1 MVLTCD
7 GPDKLFDN
15 HTLVLKVSYSDS
27 KRVGVFCARGEWPG
41 GASSHPALSSA
52 SHTLSFFSC
61 PHLSLPSVTF
71 RDSHHSH
78 TVGTQRV
85 TQGGSIARPLLQTE
99 NRGSDACIPC
109 HKLTR
114 PLGGGAGTQSRVCP
128 APKPLVFPLPPS
140 PAHFPPLI
148 TGCLTSTVQAGR
160 GLGAG
165 GAGEAEAQARP
176 RNCRAGDLINP
187 SLRLEK
193 MPVLTPEVLCSF
205 SSMARG
211 LSWPFFLPLRRP
223 LFRLT
228 QNLSFWLNRPGRN
241 QNVPSGAST
250 VGVRGRSLA
259 RKPPWYQDR
268 RKASVRGAPM
278 TGPSADKSVP
288 GGTFPRGGREG
299 AGRNHYIFFLANFT
313 T

>member
-61 PHLSLPSVTF
+61 PHLSLPAVTF

-78 TVGTQRV
+78 TVGTQCV

-99 NRGSDACIPC
+99 NRGSDPCIPC

-128 APKPLVFPLPPS
+128 KAPRLSTAPLSCPLPPFD
-140 PAHFPPLI
+140 HW
-148 TGCLTSTVQAGR
+148 
-160 GLGAG
+160 
-165 GAGEAEAQARP
+165 
-176 RNCRAGDLINP
+176 
-187 SLRLEK
+187 
-193 MPVLTPEVLCSF
+193 MPDKH
-205 SSMARG
+205 
-211 LSWPFFLPLRRP
+211 
-223 LFRLT
+223 
-228 QNLSFWLNRPGRN
+228 RPGRAR
-241 QNVPSGAST
+241 SGGGGSW
-250 VGVRGRSLA
+250 RS
-259 RKPPWYQDR
+259 
-268 RKASVRGAPM
+268 
-278 TGPSADKSVP
+278 
-288 GGTFPRGGREG
+288 
-299 AGRNHYIFFLANFT
+299 
-313 T
+313 

>member
-1 MVLTCD
+1 MGWRSTARCWVPLSSDLKDMSPMVLTCD

-71 RDSHHSH
+71 RDSHHGH
-78 TVGTQRV
+78 TVRTQRV

-114 PLGGGAGTQSRVCP
+114 PLGGGAGAQTRVCR

-148 TGCLTSTVQAGR
+148 TGCLTSTV
-160 GLGAG
+160 
-165 GAGEAEAQARP
+165 
-176 RNCRAGDLINP
+176 RAGQG
-187 SLRLEK
+187 E
-193 MPVLTPEVLCSF
+193 
-205 SSMARG
+205 
-211 LSWPFFLPLRRP
+211 
-223 LFRLT
+223 
-228 QNLSFWLNRPGRN
+228 
-241 QNVPSGAST
+241 
-250 VGVRGRSLA
+250 VRGRGELA
-259 RKPPWYQDR
+259 KLRPRP
-268 RKASVRGAPM
+268 ALGTA
-278 TGPSADKSVP
+278 VP
-288 GGTFPRGGREG
+288 E
-299 AGRNHYIFFLANFT
+299 I
-313 T
+313 

>member
-15 HTLVLKVSYSDS
+15 HMLVLKVSYSDS

-85 TQGGSIARPLLQTE
+85 TQGVSIARPLLQTE

-114 PLGGGAGTQSRVCP
+114 PLGGGAGTQTRVCP
-128 APKPLVFPLPPS
+128 APKPLV
-140 PAHFPPLI
+140 
-148 TGCLTSTVQAGR
+148 QAGR
-160 GLGAG
+160 GPGAG

-211 LSWPFFLPLRRP
+211 LSWPFILPLRRP

-250 VGVRGRSLA
+250 VGVRGSSLA

-288 GGTFPRGGREG
+288 GGDVPQGRTRGGR
-299 AGRNHYIFFLANFT
+299 AQPLHFFF
-313 T
+313 